1 MIRQGEDR
9 KALRPCPIC
18 HGAHVD
24 VLHHQSFVLTEN
36 HPLADGYDVV
46 SCVACGFVYADTAV
60 TQRAYDRF
68 YADSSKYADVQT
80 GTGGGDLPWDDK
92 RLEETAREIARLV
105 PEVDAQI
112 VDVGC
117 ANGGLLKWLSRL
129 GRRRLVGVDPALA
142 CVRAAERFP
151 GVTGM
156 VGTLFELPS
165 DIQNADCVILSH
177 VLEHVRDLEPAL
189 RQLFDKLR
197 VGGLLYVEVPDA
209 TRYADYVTAPLQ
221 DFNTE
226 HINHFSLR
234 SLRNLLEANGFE
246 VRHEGQKTIE
256 ASAGV
261 PYPALWIMAERCS
274 APVPRAAALPV
285 RDSALRDSI
294 ERYIERS
301 LSQISAIDAHLA
313 SELTNVDQIV
323 VWGAG
328 QTILKLLAV
337 SRLARAN
344 IAAFV
349 DTNPMLHG
357 KHLRGAPIVAP
368 EALSALPQPILI
380 GSLISQEPIARRIR
394 ELGLPNRVLFL
405 QS

>member
-1 MIRQGEDR
+1 MATRTEVR
-9 KALRPCPIC
+9 TALRPCPIC
-18 HGAHVD
+18 QGTRVD
-24 VLHHQSFVLTEN
+24 PLHHQSFVLTEN

-46 SCVACGFVYADTAV
+46 CCETCGFVYADTAV
-60 TQRAYDRF
+60 TQRAYDQF

-80 GTGGGDLPWDDK
+80 GTGGGDLPWDDR
-92 RLEETAREIARLV
+92 RLEDTAREIARLV
-105 PEVDAQI
+105 PGKDALI

-129 GRRRLVGVDPALA
+129 DRRRLVGVDPALA
-142 CVRAAERFP
+142 CARAAERFP

-156 VGTLFELPS
+156 VGTLFSLPS
-165 DIQNADCVILSH
+165 ELEDADCIILSH

-189 RQLFDKLR
+189 RAVFEKLR
-197 VGGLLYVEVPDA
+197 VGGMLYVEVPDA
-209 TRYADYVTAPLQ
+209 TRYADFIAAPLQ

-226 HINHFSLR
+226 HINHFSLHSLR
-234 SLRNLLEANGFE
+234 SLLESNGFA

-261 PYPALWIMAERCS
+261 PYPALWIMAERCAS
-274 APVPRAAALPV
+274 QVTSGTTAIE
-285 RDSALRDSI
+285 RDAELCASI
-294 ERYIERS
+294 ERYIVRS
-301 LSQISAIDAHLA
+301 LERISAIDAHLA
-313 SELTNVDQIV
+313 AELARLDEIV

-337 SRLARAN
+337 SSLARAR

-349 DTNPMLHG
+349 DTNPALHC
-357 KHLRGAPIVAP
+357 KHLRGAPILSP
-368 EALSALPQPILI
+368 DALGAFPQPILI
-380 GSLISQEPIARRIR
+380 GSLISHEPIARRIR

-405 QS
+405 QP

>member
-1 MIRQGEDR
+1 MIRQTER
-9 KALRPCPIC
+9 RVALRCCPIC
-18 HGAHVD
+18 EGTRVD
-24 VLHHQSFVLTEN
+24 VLHHQAFVLTEN

-46 SCVACGFVYADTAV
+46 CCESCGFVYADTAV
-60 TQRAYDRF
+60 SQRAYDRF

-80 GTGGGDLPWDDK
+80 GTGGGDLPWDDL
-92 RLEETAREIARLV
+92 RLEDTAREIARLV
-105 PEVDAQI
+105 PDANALT

-117 ANGGLLKWLSRL
+117 ANGGLLKWLSRF

-151 GVTGM
+151 GVKGM
-156 VGTLFELPS
+156 VGTLFELPLALR
-165 DIQNADCVILSH
+165 DADCVILSH
-177 VLEHVRDLEPAL
+177 VLEHVRDLRPAL
-189 RQLFDKLR
+189 HAVFEKMRP
-197 VGGLLYVEVPDA
+197 GGMLYVEVPDA
-209 TRYADYVTAPLQ
+209 TRYADFVTAPLQ

-234 SLRNLLEANGFE
+234 SLRTLLESNGFE

-261 PYPALWIMAERCS
+261 PYPALWIMAERCGTS
-274 APVPRAAALPV
+274 ISGVAAVPA
-285 RDSALRDSI
+285 RDSELRASI
-294 ERYIERS
+294 ERYIVRS
-301 LSQISAIDAHLA
+301 LVQISAIDAHLA
-313 SELTNVDQIV
+313 RELADVDQIV

-337 SRLARAN
+337 TSLAHTN

-357 KHLRGAPIVAP
+357 KHLRGAPI
-368 EALSALPQPILI
+368 LSPDRLGAFPQPILI

-405 QS
+405 QP

>member
-1 MIRQGEDR
+1 MIQQMEQRV
-9 KALRPCPIC
+9 ALRRCPIC
-18 HGAHVD
+18 DGARVD
-24 VLHHQSFVLTEN
+24 VLHHQAFVLTEN

-46 SCVACGFVYADTAV
+46 CCDSCGFVYADTAV
-60 TQRAYDRF
+60 SQRAYDQF
-68 YADSSKYADVQT
+68 YAESSKYADVQT
-80 GTGGGDLPWDDK
+80 GTGGGDLPWDDV

-105 PEVDAQI
+105 PDANALT

-129 GRRRLVGVDPALA
+129 GRRQLVGVDPALA
-142 CVRAAERFP
+142 CVHAAERVP

-156 VGTLFELPS
+156 VGSLFQLP
-165 DIQNADCVILSH
+165 DGIQKADCVILSH
-177 VLEHVRDLEPAL
+177 VLEHVRDLRPAL
-189 RQLFDKLR
+189 HAVFEKMRR
-197 VGGLLYVEVPDA
+197 GGMLYVEVPDA

-234 SLRNLLEANGFE
+234 SLRILLESNGFE
-246 VRHEGQKTIE
+246 IRHEGQKTIE

-261 PYPALWIMAERCS
+261 PYPALWIMAERCDTAASRS
-274 APVPRAAALPV
+274 AAPV
-285 RDSALRDSI
+285 RDSELRTTI
-294 ERYIERS
+294 ERYIALS
-301 LSQISAIDAHLA
+301 LAQISAIDAHLA
-313 SELTNVDQIV
+313 RELADVDQIV

-328 QTILKLLAV
+328 QTILKLLSV
-337 SRLARAN
+337 TSLSRTN

-357 KHLRGAPIVAP
+357 KHLRGAPI
-368 EALSALPQPILI
+368 LSPDTLREFSQPILI
-380 GSLISQEPIARRIR
+380 GSLISHEPIARRIR

-405 QS
+405 QP

>member
-1 MIRQGEDR
+1 MVGRSGER
-9 KALRPCPIC
+9 TALRPCPIC
-18 HGAHVD
+18 QGTRVEP
-24 VLHHQSFVLTEN
+24 LHHQSFVLTEN

-46 SCVACGFVYADTAV
+46 CCETCGFVYADTAV

-80 GTGGGDLPWDDK
+80 GTGGGDLPWDDR

-105 PEVDAQI
+105 PDVDAQI
-112 VDVGC
+112 ADIGC

-156 VGTLFELPS
+156 VGTLFELPAEL
-165 DIQNADCVILSH
+165 QNADCIILSH
-177 VLEHVRDLEPAL
+177 VLEHVRDLGPAL
-189 RQLFDKLR
+189 GAVFDRLR
-197 VGGLLYVEVPDA
+197 TGGMLYVEVPDA
-209 TRYADYVTAPLQ
+209 ARYADYITAPLQ

-234 SLRNLLEANGFE
+234 SLRSLLQSNGF
-246 VRHEGQKTIE
+246 VARHEGQKTIE

-261 PYPALWIMAERCS
+261 PYPALWIMAERCAVPVAGA
-274 APVPRAAALPV
+274 APAIE
-285 RDSALRDSI
+285 RDAELCASI
-294 ERYIERS
+294 ERYIVRS
-301 LSQISAIDAHLA
+301 SEQISAIDAHLA
-313 SELTNVDQIV
+313 SELADVDQIV

-337 SRLARAN
+337 SSLARAR

-357 KHLRGAPIVAP
+357 KHLRGAPILSP
-368 EALSALPQPILI
+368 EALGSFPQPILI
-380 GSLISQEPIARRIR
+380 GSLISQEPIARRIH

-405 QS
+405 QP

>member
-1 MIRQGEDR
+1 M
-9 KALRPCPIC
+9 
-18 HGAHVD
+18 
-24 VLHHQSFVLTEN
+24 LHHQSFVLTEN

-46 SCVACGFVYADTAV
+46 CCEKCGFVYADTAV
-60 TQRAYDRF
+60 TQRAYDQF

-80 GTGGGDLPWDDK
+80 GTGGGDLPWDDR
-92 RLEETAREIARLV
+92 RLEETAREIACLV
-105 PEVDAQI
+105 PDVDAKI
-112 VDVGC
+112 VDIGC

-129 GRRRLVGVDPALA
+129 GRRRLVGVDPAVA

-156 VGTLFELPS
+156 VGTLFELPAELE
-165 DIQNADCVILSH
+165 NADCISLSH
-177 VLEHVRDLEPAL
+177 VLEHVRDLGTAL
-189 RQLFDKLR
+189 RAVFEKLR
-197 VGGLLYVEVPDA
+197 PGGMLYVEVPDA
-209 TRYADYVTAPLQ
+209 TRYAEYVTAPLQ

-226 HINHFSLR
+226 HINHFSLQSLR
-234 SLRNLLEANGFE
+234 SLLHANGF
-246 VRHEGQKTIE
+246 VARYEGQKTIE

-261 PYPALWIMAERCS
+261 PYPALWIMAERS
-274 APVPRAAALPV
+274 AAPVTGVTPAIE
-285 RDSALRDSI
+285 RDAELCASI
-294 ERYIERS
+294 ERYIVRS
-301 LSQISAIDAHLA
+301 STQISVIDAHLDRVLA
-313 SELTNVDQIV
+313 DVDQIV

-337 SRLARAN
+337 SRLARAR

-357 KHLRGAPIVAP
+357 KHLRGAPILSP
-368 EALSALPQPILI
+368 EALGSFPQPILV

-405 QS
+405 QP

>member
-1 MIRQGEDR
+1 MVIPSEERI
-9 KALRPCPIC
+9 ALRACPIC
-18 HGAHVD
+18 QGTRVD
-24 VLHHQSFVLTEN
+24 PLHHQSFVLTEN

-46 SCVACGFVYADTAV
+46 CCKRCGFVFADTAV
-60 TQRAYDRF
+60 TQHTYDQF

-80 GTGGGDLPWDDK
+80 GTGGGDLPWDDR

-105 PEVDAQI
+105 PDVDAQI

-156 VGTLFELPS
+156 VGTLFELPPNL
-165 DIQNADCVILSH
+165 QNADCMILSH
-177 VLEHVRDLEPAL
+177 VLEHVRDLGPAL
-189 RQLFDKLR
+189 RAVFGKLR
-197 VGGLLYVEVPDA
+197 AGGMLYVEVPDA
-209 TRYADYVTAPLQ
+209 TRYADCITAPLQ

-226 HINHFSLR
+226 HINHFSLHSLR
-234 SLRNLLEANGFE
+234 SLLRWNGFE

-261 PYPALWIMAERCS
+261 PYPALWIMAECCA
-274 APVPRAAALPV
+274 APVTGAAPTFV
-285 RDSALRDSI
+285 RDAELRARI
-294 ERYIERS
+294 ERYIVRS
-301 LSQISAIDAHLA
+301 SVQIAAIDAHLA
-313 SELTNVDQIV
+313 RELADVDQIV

-337 SRLARAN
+337 SSLSRAN
-344 IAAFV
+344 VAAFV

-357 KHLRGAPIVAP
+357 KHLRGAPILSP
-368 EALSALPQPILI
+368 EALSSFPQPILI
-380 GSLISQEPIARRIR
+380 GSLISQEPIARRIH

-405 QS
+405 QP

>member
-1 MIRQGEDR
+1 MVISSEERI
-9 KALRPCPIC
+9 ALRACPIC
-18 HGAHVD
+18 QGTRVD
-24 VLHHQSFVLTEN
+24 PLHHQSFVLTEN

-46 SCVACGFVYADTAV
+46 CCERCGFVYADTAV
-60 TQRAYDRF
+60 TQRAYDQF

-80 GTGGGDLPWDDK
+80 GTGGGDLPWDDR

-105 PEVDAQI
+105 PDLDAQI

-129 GRRRLVGVDPALA
+129 DRRRLVGVDPALA

-156 VGTLFELPS
+156 VGTLFELPP
-165 DIQNADCVILSH
+165 DLQNADCMILSH
-177 VLEHVRDLEPAL
+177 VLEHVRDLGPAL
-189 RQLFDKLR
+189 CAVFGKLR
-197 VGGLLYVEVPDA
+197 AGGMLYVEVPDA
-209 TRYADYVTAPLQ
+209 TRYADYITAPLQ

-226 HINHFSLR
+226 HINHFSLHSLR
-234 SLRNLLEANGFE
+234 SLLRSNGFA

-261 PYPALWIMAERCS
+261 PYPALWIMADRCA
-274 APVPRAAALPV
+274 APVTAATPTIV
-285 RDSALRDSI
+285 RDAELRARI
-294 ERYIERS
+294 ERYIVRS
-301 LSQISAIDAHLA
+301 SVQIAAIDAHLA
-313 SELTNVDQIV
+313 RELADVDQIV

-337 SRLARAN
+337 SSLSRAN

-357 KHLRGAPIVAP
+357 KHLRGAPILSP
-368 EALSALPQPILI
+368 EALSSFPQPILI
-380 GSLISQEPIARRIR
+380 GSLISQEPIARRIH

-405 QS
+405 QP

>member
-1 MIRQGEDR
+1 MDS
-9 KALRPCPIC
+9 
-18 HGAHVD
+18 
-24 VLHHQSFVLTEN
+24 LHHQSFVLTEN

-46 SCVACGFVYADTAV
+46 CCATCGFVYADTAV
-60 TQRAYDRF
+60 TQRAYDQF
-68 YADSSKYADVQT
+68 YADSSKYADLQT
-80 GTGGGDLPWDDK
+80 GTGGGDLPWDDR

-105 PEVDAQI
+105 PDVDAQI
-112 VDVGC
+112 VDIGC

-142 CVRAAERFP
+142 CARAAERFP

-156 VGTLFELPS
+156 VGTLFELPATLE
-165 DIQNADCVILSH
+165 NADCIVLSH
-177 VLEHVRDLEPAL
+177 VLEHVRDLGPAL
-189 RQLFDKLR
+189 HAVFEKLR
-197 VGGLLYVEVPDA
+197 PGGMLYVEVPDA
-209 TRYADYVTAPLQ
+209 TRYADFIAAPLQ

-234 SLRNLLEANGFE
+234 SLRSLLASNGFAA
-246 VRHEGQKTIE
+246 RHEGQKTIE

-261 PYPALWIMAERCS
+261 PYPALWIMAERCAAPAARATS
-274 APVPRAAALPV
+274 AIE
-285 RDSALRDSI
+285 RDAELCPSI
-294 ERYIERS
+294 ERYIVRS
-301 LSQISAIDAHLA
+301 SAQIAAIDAHLA
-313 SELTNVDQIV
+313 TELAGVDQIV

-337 SRLARAN
+337 SSLARAR

-357 KHLRGAPIVAP
+357 KQLRRAPILP
-368 EALSALPQPILI
+368 PDALASLPHPILI

-405 QS
+405 QP

>member
-1 MIRQGEDR
+1 MVIPSEERI
-9 KALRPCPIC
+9 ALRACPIC
-18 HGAHVD
+18 QGTRVD
-24 VLHHQSFVLTEN
+24 PLHHQSFVLTEN

-46 SCVACGFVYADTAV
+46 CCKRCGFVFADTAV
-60 TQRAYDRF
+60 TQHTYDQF

-80 GTGGGDLPWDDK
+80 GTGGGDLPWDDR

-105 PEVDAQI
+105 PDVDAQI

-156 VGTLFELPS
+156 AGTLFELPP
-165 DIQNADCVILSH
+165 DLQNADCMILSH
-177 VLEHVRDLEPAL
+177 VLEHVRDLGPAL
-189 RQLFDKLR
+189 RAVFGKLR
-197 VGGLLYVEVPDA
+197 AGGMLYVEVPDA
-209 TRYADYVTAPLQ
+209 TRYADCITAPLQ

-226 HINHFSLR
+226 HINHFSLHSLR
-234 SLRNLLEANGFE
+234 SLLRSNGFE

-261 PYPALWIMAERCS
+261 PYPALWIMAERCA
-274 APVPRAAALPV
+274 APVTGAAPTFV
-285 RDSALRDSI
+285 RDAELRARI
-294 ERYIERS
+294 ERYIVRS
-301 LSQISAIDAHLA
+301 SVQIAAIDAHLA
-313 SELTNVDQIV
+313 RELADVDQIV

-337 SRLARAN
+337 SSLSRAN

-357 KHLRGAPIVAP
+357 KHLRGAPILSP
-368 EALSALPQPILI
+368 EALSSFPQPILI

-405 QS
+405 QP